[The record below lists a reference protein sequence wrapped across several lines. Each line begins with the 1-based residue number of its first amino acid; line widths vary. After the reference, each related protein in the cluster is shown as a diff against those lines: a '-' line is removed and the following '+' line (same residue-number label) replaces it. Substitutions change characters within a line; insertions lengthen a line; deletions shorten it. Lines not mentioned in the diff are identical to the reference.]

1 MDVDHNAP
9 AVAHAEA
16 DVAAP
21 AEAVWELVADIER
34 WPAWNPDVKSA
45 SLEGDL
51 APGATFRWKAGPGT
65 IVSTL
70 QTVDPPREIAWTGKT
85 MGIAA
90 VHVYRLEPREGG
102 TRVVS
107 EESWA
112 GFLVRLLRGR
122 MAKQLQTSLEGGL
135 AHLKVAAERSSP

>member
-51 APGATFRWKAGPGT
+51 APGSTFRWKAGPGT

-70 QTVDPPREIAWTGKT
+70 QTVDPPREIAWTGRT

>member
-51 APGATFRWKAGPGT
+51 APGSTFRWKAGPGT